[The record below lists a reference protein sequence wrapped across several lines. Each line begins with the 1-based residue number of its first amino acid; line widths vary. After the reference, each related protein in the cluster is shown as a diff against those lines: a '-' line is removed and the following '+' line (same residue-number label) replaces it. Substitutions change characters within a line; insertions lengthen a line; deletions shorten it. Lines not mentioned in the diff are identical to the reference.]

1 MQSPTPFE
9 EKISFEYSKSDVCGF
24 DIDPKDLEYK
34 SLKTGLPLRNGC
46 GLPNMPE
53 PMVVKHFTRLST
65 QNYSID
71 TNFYPLGS
79 CTMKYNPKLNEKTA
93 RLQGFAGLHPMQSE
107 KTTQGALEL
116 IYVLKN
122 WLCELTG
129 MGDATLNPAAGAHG
143 EFAGV
148 MCIKE
153 YFQSRDETQRKYFIV
168 PDSAHGTNP
177 STASM
182 CGFSILPVPVTA
194 EGFTNIDS
202 VAEMIAKYGN
212 EIAGIMLTNPSTC
225 GLFEKNVKK
234 IADMVHSVGGLFY
247 CDGANFNAIVGK
259 IKPAEFGADVMHFN
273 LHKTFSTPH
282 GGGGPGCGPIAVSK
296 ALAPFLPTPCVVK
309 NSDGTFKLLTENQ
322 TSFGH
327 LKGFYGQFL
336 VMVRALTYMVSVGI
350 DGLKKVAED
359 SVLSANYIYYK
370 LKDHYHAPYFNVQT
384 NPYCMH
390 ECLITDKIQKYSH
403 GITTTNVAKVLL
415 ENGMHAMTTYFP
427 LVVQGAM
434 LIEPTETESK
444 ETLDKFIDVMLDIAK
459 NAELKTQDFLNAP
472 RNTFRSKCDD
482 VLAAKMPVLSYQALA
497 KQG

>member
-1 MQSPTPFE
+1 MQSPTPFD
-9 EKISFEYSKSDVCGF
+9 EKISFEYLESDACGF
-24 DIDPKDLEYK
+24 DIDPSKLAYQTT
-34 SLKTGLPLRNGC
+34 KTGMPIRNKC
-46 GLPNMPE
+46 GMPNMPE
-53 PMVVKHFTRLST
+53 PMVVKHFTKLST

-93 RLQGFAGLHPMQSE
+93 RLQGFAGLHPVQSQ
-107 KTTQGALEL
+107 KTVQGALEL
-116 IYVLKN
+116 IYTLKN

-129 MGDATLNPAAGAHG
+129 MHDATLNPAAGAHG

-148 MCIKE
+148 MCIKK
-153 YFQSRDETQRKYFIV
+153 YFEFRGESQRKYFIV
-168 PDSAHGTNP
+168 PESAHGTNP

-182 CGFSILPVPVTA
+182 CGFSILPVPITS

-202 VAEMIAKYGN
+202 VSEIIEKYGN
-212 EIAGIMLTNPSTC
+212 QIAGIMLTNPSTC

-234 IADMVHSVGGLFY
+234 IADMVHSVGGMFY

-282 GGGGPGCGPIAVSK
+282 GGGGPGCGPIAVNE
-296 ALAPFLPTPCVVK
+296 ALSPFLPTPIIVK
-309 NSDGTFKLLTENQ
+309 KHDGKFEILAQNN
-322 TSFGH
+322 TSFGNI
-327 LKGFYGQFL
+327 KGFYGQFL

-350 DGLKKVAED
+350 DGMQKVAED
-359 SVLSANYIYYK
+359 SVLSANYIYHK
-370 LKDHYHAPYFNVQT
+370 LKDSYHTPYFNPQT

-390 ECLITDKIQKYSH
+390 ECLLTDKIQKSSH
-403 GITTTNVAKVLL
+403 GITTTNIAKVLL
-415 ENGMHAMTTYFP
+415 ENGIHAMTTYFP

-444 ETLDKFIDVMLDIAK
+444 ETIDKFIDVMLDIAK
-459 NAELKTQDFLNAP
+459 NIEDKKEDFLQAP
-472 RNTFRSKCDD
+472 RNTFRTKCDD
-482 VLAAKMPVLSYQALA
+482 ILAARTPVLSYQALVA
-497 KQG
+497 

>member
-9 EKISFEYSKSDVCGF
+9 ERLSFEYHKSDVCGF
-24 DIDPKDLEYK
+24 DIDKNDLK
-34 SLKTGLPLRNGC
+34 HSGIRTGVPLRDGC
-46 GLPNMPE
+46 GMPNMPE
-53 PMVVKHFTRLST
+53 PMVVKHFTKLST

-79 CTMKYNPKLNEKTA
+79 CTMKYNPKLNERTA
-93 RLQGFAGLHPMQSE
+93 RLQGFAGLHPAQSH
-107 KTTQGALEL
+107 KTVQGALEL

-129 MGDATLNPAAGAHG
+129 MHDATLNPAAGAHG
-143 EFAGV
+143 ELAGV
-148 MCIKE
+148 MCIKK
-153 YFQSRDETQRKYFIV
+153 YFQSRGEVQRKYFIV

-177 STASM
+177 ATAVM
-182 CGFSILPVPVTA
+182 CGFSILSVPVTS
-194 EGFTNIDS
+194 EGFTNIEAVEEL
-202 VAEMIAKYGN
+202 VAKHGN

-259 IKPAEFGADVMHFN
+259 IKPADFGADVMHFN

-309 NSDGTFKLLTENQ
+309 NADGTFQVVEENGE
-322 TSFGH
+322 SFGNI
-327 LKGFYGQFL
+327 KGFYGQFL
-336 VMVRALTYMVSVGI
+336 VMVRALTYMVAVGI

-359 SVLSANYIYYK
+359 SVLSANYIYHK
-370 LKDHYHAPYFNVQT
+370 LKDLYHAPYFDAKN

-390 ECLITDKIQKYSH
+390 ECLLTDKIQKQEY

-444 ETLDKFIDVMLDIAK
+444 ETIDKFIDVMVYIAK
-459 NAELKTQDFLNAP
+459 NAGTKTQDFAAAP
-472 RNTFRSKCDD
+472 RNTFRLKCDD
-482 VLAAKMPVLSYQALA
+482 VLAAKTPVLSYQAMV
-497 KQG
+497 K